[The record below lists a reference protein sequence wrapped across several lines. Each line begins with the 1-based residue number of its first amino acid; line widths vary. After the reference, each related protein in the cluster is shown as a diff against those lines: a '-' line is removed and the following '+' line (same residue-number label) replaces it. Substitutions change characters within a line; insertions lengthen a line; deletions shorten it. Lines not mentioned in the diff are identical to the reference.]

1 MVTVFG
7 ILNLTE
13 DSFFDES
20 RRLDP
25 AGAVT
30 AAIEMLRVG
39 SDVVDVGPAAS
50 HPDAR
55 PVSPADEIRRIAPL
69 LDALSDQMHR
79 VSIDSFQ
86 PETQRYALKR
96 GVGYLNDIQGFP
108 DPALYPDIAEADCR
122 LVVMHSAQR
131 DGIAT
136 RTGHLRPEDAL
147 DEIVRFFEARVSAL
161 RRSGVAAD
169 RLILDPGMGFFL
181 SPAPET
187 SLHVLSNLQKLKSA
201 LGLPLLVSVSRKSFL
216 GATVG
221 LPVKN
226 PHPRAWRSAK
236 RNHLLGNPR
245 EISQSRRQRPRVRSC
260 LAFTFR
266 PPASGPWSGSAKVG
280 ADMLGSSGSNCTM
293 RRRFI
298 PRQGSEWT
306 ARSLRTFGS
315 PARVIST
322 RLCG

>member
-169 RLILDPGMGFFL
+169 RLILDPGMDQRREHHIEQRDATRNRDGRIFYRR
-181 SPAPET
+181 
-187 SLHVLSNLQKLKSA
+187 NLLATLREREVARAGAEMAEGKA
-201 LGLPLLVSVSRKSFL
+201 LPFRAAKDGESVSGKFTGTVHLSSGKFAVVEKSHEFTLVPWRPIIDRQL
-216 GATVG
+216 GREVMG
-221 LPVKN
+221 IVQGGSVS
-226 PHPRAWRSAK
+226 WQ
-236 RNHLLGNPR
+236 LG
-245 EISQSRRQRPRVRSC
+245 RQRGLER
-260 LAFTFR
+260 
-266 PPASGPWSGSAKVG
+266 
-280 ADMLGSSGSNCTM
+280 
-293 RRRFI
+293 
-298 PRQGSEWT
+298 
-306 ARSLRTFGS
+306 
-315 PARVIST
+315 
-322 RLCG
+322 

>member
-1 MVTVFG
+1 
-7 ILNLTE
+7 
-13 DSFFDES
+13 
-20 RRLDP
+20 
-25 AGAVT
+25 
-30 AAIEMLRVG
+30 
-39 SDVVDVGPAAS
+39 
-50 HPDAR
+50 
-55 PVSPADEIRRIAPL
+55 
-69 LDALSDQMHR
+69 DQMHR

-221 LPVKN
+221 LPVKDLGPASLAAELHAIGN
-226 PHPRAWRSAK
+226 GADYVRTHAPGDLRSA
-236 RNHLLGNPR
+236 
-245 EISQSRRQRPRVRSC
+245 I
-260 LAFTFR
+260 TFR

>member
-86 PETQRYALKR
+86 PETQRYGHCCK
-96 GVGYLNDIQGFP
+96 VSD
-108 DPALYPDIAEADCR
+108 EA
-122 LVVMHSAQR
+122 A
-131 DGIAT
+131 
-136 RTGHLRPEDAL
+136 
-147 DEIVRFFEARVSAL
+147 F
-161 RRSGVAAD
+161 
-169 RLILDPGMGFFL
+169 
-181 SPAPET
+181 
-187 SLHVLSNLQKLKSA
+187 
-201 LGLPLLVSVSRKSFL
+201 
-216 GATVG
+216 
-221 LPVKN
+221 
-226 PHPRAWRSAK
+226 
-236 RNHLLGNPR
+236 
-245 EISQSRRQRPRVRSC
+245 C
-260 LAFTFR
+260 L
-266 PPASGPWSGSAKVG
+266 
-280 ADMLGSSGSNCTM
+280 
-293 RRRFI
+293 
-298 PRQGSEWT
+298 
-306 ARSLRTFGS
+306 
-315 PARVIST
+315 
-322 RLCG
+322 

>member
-1 MVTVFG
+1 MKGWLFLVIAIVGEVIATSALKSSEGFTKLAPSAVVIIGYG
-7 ILNLTE
+7 IAFYFLSLVLK
-13 DSFFDES
+13 SI
-20 RRLDP
+20 P
-25 AGAVT
+25 VGVAYAG
-30 AAIEMLRVG
+30 
-39 SDVVDVGPAAS
+39 
-50 HPDAR
+50 
-55 PVSPADEIRRIAPL
+55 
-69 LDALSDQMHR
+69 

-221 LPVKN
+221 LPVKDLGPASLAAELHAIGN
-226 PHPRAWRSAK
+226 GADYVRTHAPGDLRSAITFSETLAK
-236 RNHLLGNPR
+236 FR
-245 EISQSRRQRPRVRSC
+245 SR
-260 LAFTFR
+260 
-266 PPASGPWSGSAKVG
+266 
-280 ADMLGSSGSNCTM
+280 D
-293 RRRFI
+293 
-298 PRQGSEWT
+298 
-306 ARSLRTFGS
+306 ARDRGLDH
-315 PARVIST
+315 A
-322 RLCG
+322 